1 MKMKEKVIKAFA
13 LLITVSLLVGTLAAC
28 GGNSN
33 SAGDNSNSSTAPS
46 ETTPVSSA
54 APDDVTDPEPQAEAP
69 ENFVYGADS
78 ESTSLDP
85 YSSMDS
91 IASEFVLRGVY
102 EPLWNML
109 SDGSVEY
116 CLATG
121 YEWTGDLELTITLR
135 EGVTYHNGDPFTSE
149 DVLFSLNR
157 LAATNRTASKLA
169 CLDLEN
175 CTAPDDSTVVL
186 AFNNYS
192 ASFISDIGAFH
203 MAMLDKEWAEEVGDD
218 GIAAEENGTGAYV
231 LSAWN
236 KGVSYELST
245 YDGYWGD
252 APAYQNITVKF
263 YADETTRYLDFTTG
277 NLDAIYLTDGANI
290 QDVQNGAVSGATLVQ
305 QSANKDFYL
314 QLNLNES
321 DKFDDINVRKAI
333 FHAIDVEAIV
343 ESFGQ
348 GTVKVSDSLLPS
360 SNWAYVS
367 QGLYDYD
374 PELARQE
381 LAEAG
386 VTDLSFTLVIT
397 SSALDDNI
405 AVAIQS
411 YLNAVGITM
420 EIDSGDPSTQ
430 IAKLI
435 AGGVES
441 TIGKTSGVDPS
452 TYTAK
457 LTPTSDDAMFRLTD
471 PDLLD
476 LLDKASLSR
485 DESERAELFA
495 ELQQA
500 YAEGY
505 YALPLYESTLSYAV
519 SDTIGGWQEGL
530 DSSSTPNPASL
541 YYAG

>member
-1 MKMKEKVIKAFA
+1 MKEKVIKAFA
-13 LLITVSLLVGTLAAC
+13 LLLTISMLASTLTAC
-28 GGNSN
+28 GGGGNESN
-33 SAGDNSNSSTAPS
+33 DGSSPAPAESNPAESTAP
-46 ETTPVSSA
+46 E
-54 APDDVTDPEPQAEAP
+54 TDPEPDSQTETP
-69 ENFVYGADS
+69 DTFVYGADS

-135 EGVTYHNGDPFTSE
+135 EGVTFHNGNSFTAE
-149 DVLFSLNR
+149 DVLYSLNR

-175 CTAPDDSTVVL
+175 SSAPDDSTVVL

-236 KGVSYELST
+236 KGVDYQLST
-245 YDGYWGD
+245 YDGYWGET
-252 APAYQNITVKF
+252 PAYQNITVKF

-290 QDVQNGAVSGATLVQ
+290 QDVQNGAVAGATLVQ

-314 QLNLNES
+314 QFNLNES
-321 DKFDDINVRKAI
+321 DKFDDINIRKAI
-333 FHAIDVEAIV
+333 FHAIDVKDIV

-348 GTVKVSDSLLPS
+348 GAVKVSDSLLPS

-374 PELARQE
+374 PDLARQE
-381 LAEAG
+381 LADAG
-386 VTDLSFTLVIT
+386 VSDLSFTLVIT
-397 SSALDDNI
+397 SSALNDNI

-411 YLNAVGITM
+411 YLSAVGITM

-430 IAKLI
+430 VAKLI

-471 PDLLD
+471 ANLLD
-476 LLDKASLSR
+476 LLDQASLSR
-485 DESERAELFA
+485 DEGERADLFA
-495 ELQQA
+495 QIQQA

-505 YALPLYESTLSYAV
+505 YSLPLYESTLSYAV
-519 SDTIGGWQEGL
+519 SDTIGGWEEGL

>member
-1 MKMKEKVIKAFA
+1 MKVKKSLTGAFSVILASM
-13 LLITVSLLVGTLAAC
+13 LLISALGAC
-28 GGNSN
+28 SSEESN
-33 SAGDNSNSSTAPS
+33 GSTAPDDTS
-46 ETTPVSSA
+46 VSQDLGTE
-54 APDDVTDPEPQAEAP
+54 APDT
-69 ENFVYGADS
+69 FVYGADS

-135 EGVTYHNGDPFTSE
+135 EGVTFHNGNSFTAE
-149 DVLFSLNR
+149 DVLFSLER
-157 LAATNRTASKLA
+157 LAATNRTAAKLA
-169 CLDLEN
+169 CLDLAN
-175 CTAPDDSTVVL
+175 SSAPDEHTVVL
-186 AFNNYS
+186 AFSTYS

-203 MAMLDKEWAEEVGDD
+203 MAMMDKEWAEEVGDD
-218 GIAAEENGTGAYV
+218 GIAAEENGTGPYV

-236 KGVSYELST
+236 KGVDYELT
-245 YDGYWGD
+245 VFDGYWGET
-252 APAYQNITVKF
+252 PAYQNITVKF

-290 QDVQNGAVSGATLVQ
+290 QDVQNGAVSGATLIQ
-305 QSANKDFYL
+305 QSANKDYYL

-333 FHAIDVEAIV
+333 FHAIDVEAII

-367 QGLYDYD
+367 QGMYDYD
-374 PELARQE
+374 PDLAREELA
-381 LAEAG
+381 AAG
-386 VTDLSFTLVIT
+386 VTDLSFTMVLT
-397 SSALDDNI
+397 SSTLDDNI
-405 AVAIQS
+405 AIAIQS
-411 YLNAVGITM
+411 YLEAVGIHM
-420 EIDSGDPSTQ
+420 EIDSGDASTQ
-430 IAKLI
+430 VAKLI

-441 TIGKTSGVDPS
+441 TIGKTSGIDPS

-457 LTPTSDDAMFRLTD
+457 LLPTSDDAMFRLTD
-471 PDLLD
+471 ENLLG
-476 LLDKASLSR
+476 LLEQASLSR
-485 DESERAELFA
+485 DEAERGELFA
-495 ELQQA
+495 QIQQA

-505 YALPLYESTLSYAV
+505 YSLPLYEATLSYAV
-519 SDTIGGWQEGL
+519 LDTIGGWEEGL
-530 DSSSTPNPASL
+530 DGSSTPNPASL